1 MKKKKRAKSA
11 KMGPKLGFLPFSQ
24 VWLVSF
30 PLHTV
35 IACSNIE
42 IKSTKKKIRS
52 KFGQKD
58 PKSDPKLGF
67 LTFSQVGLISF
78 P

>member
-1 MKKKKRAKSA
+1 
-11 KMGPKLGFLPFSQ
+11 MGPKLGFLPFSQ

-35 IACSNIE
+35 IARSNVE
-42 IKSTKKKIRS
+42 IKSTKKKLGPNLGKRT
-52 KFGQKD
+52 Q
-58 PKSDPKLGF
+58 KSDPKLGF
-67 LTFSQVGLISF
+67 LTFSQVGLSSF

>member
-1 MKKKKRAKSA
+1 MKKKKKKKWAKSA

-35 IACSNIE
+35 IARSNVE
-42 IKSTKKKIRS
+42 IKSTKKK
-52 KFGQKD
+52 
-58 PKSDPKLGF
+58 LGPN
-67 LTFSQVGLISF
+67 LGKRTQNQTQN
-78 P
+78 